1 MADEVIYRG
10 YNEEIDVNMVPG
22 GPMSVWHSSQY
33 DELRKLRVNLYNGKS
48 LQYLGS
54 GVTVSLS
61 VRKND
66 GNIIESS
73 SSNVIRIVEE
83 NPWGE
88 GSAPWRFIEINTTQ
102 QMTACVGKNICEIVV
117 YETVSGETS
126 RVGSANFIL
135 EVEKDPLAGGIH
147 SDSEI
152 DDLEEMVKEA
162 LDGTTLGD
170 LGDVSIS
177 GKQEGDSLRYDPTSQ
192 EWRNVRV
199 YAKDVEVPANTTLF
213 DESFTLKSSDIG
225 KDIRIYVY
233 RNSFSA
239 AAPVNVSGSPRTNY
253 FDVYVTMEAESYVS
267 HWRIELEVCEK
278 ESTHPS
284 EAPLPD
290 TVWGWHL
297 KAQLS
302 SGGGGSESLSGLT
315 DVSLSQG
322 YQQHPGRSLMLKRLS
337 HSGSDQYKWQDGDL
351 FIDFYDDNYPSQSQY
366 GTKLQAGQSTLV
378 ITDDAFKD
386 GYDVYDMEY
395 PFMQIYTTKQGLA
408 PYSKVID
415 GVSGTLTLK
424 FVPQSEDVTVFVR
437 LVMSSPY
444 NYRKYD

>member
-33 DELRKLRVNLYNGKS
+33 DELRKLRVNLYNGKA

-73 SSNVIRIVEE
+73 SSDVIKIVEE

-102 QMTACVGKNICEIVV
+102 QMTACAGKNICEIVV
-117 YETVSGETS
+117 YETVDGETS

-135 EVEKDPLAGGIH
+135 EVERDPLAGGIH

-152 DDLEEMVKEA
+152 DDLQEMVKEA

-177 GKQEGDSLRYDPTSQ
+177 GKQEGDTLRYNPTTQ

-213 DESFTLKSSDIG
+213 DESFTLKSSDVG

-253 FDVYVTMEAESYVS
+253 FDVYVTMEAESYAS
-267 HWRIELEVCEK
+267 NWRIELEVCEK

-290 TVWGWHL
+290 TVWGWYL

-302 SGGGGSESLSGLT
+302 SGGGGGSSTLAGLD
-315 DVSLSQG
+315 DVSMGSTPPTGASLIMDAPELDGGTGEWIDKKLSVTLQG
-322 YQQHPGRSLMLKRLS
+322 TLTA
-337 HSGSDQYKWQDGDL
+337 GS
-351 FIDFYDDNYPSQSQY
+351 
-366 GTKLQAGQSTLV
+366 TTLTF
-378 ITDDAFKD
+378 TDDIIEAYGAATPVPNLLEYLIF
-386 GYDVYDMEY
+386 DVY
-395 PFMQIYTTKQGLA
+395 TSVKGVV
-408 PYSKVID
+408 PYSRDI
-415 GVSGTLTLK
+415 SNHTLTLK
-424 FVPQSEDVTVFVR
+424 FVPQSVDVKVYVV
-437 LVMSSPY
+437 LQLLAI
-444 NYRKYD
+444 

>member
-33 DELRKLRVNLYNGKS
+33 DELRKLRVNLYNGKA

-54 GVTVSLS
+54 GVSVSLS

-73 SSNVIRIVEE
+73 SSDVIKIVEE

-135 EVEKDPLAGGIH
+135 EVEKDPLAGGIQ

-152 DDLEEMVKEA
+152 DDLETMVDEA
-162 LDGTTLGD
+162 VDDVLPTKNISD
-170 LGDVSIS
+170 LGDVDLSYA
-177 GKQEGDSLRYDPTSQ
+177 GEGDFIIRNQSTQKWESRPHYQYKKDLTAGNTTVSQTIYLVTEDVGKEFEVFVYGDSYNRPAPTSI
-192 EWRNVRV
+192 NVTLGSGGATV
-199 YAKDVEVPANTTLF
+199 TVEATIPAQN
-213 DESFTLKSSDIG
+213 DSS
-225 KDIRIYVY
+225 
-233 RNSFSA
+233 A
-239 AAPVNVSGSPRTNY
+239 
-253 FDVYVTMEAESYVS
+253 
-267 HWRIELEVCEK
+267 WLIELVICRGYNSIATQDK
-278 ESTHPS
+278 
-284 EAPLPD
+284 
-290 TVWGWHL
+290 WFL
-297 KAQLS
+297 KAQAVT
-302 SGGGGSESLSGLT
+302 GGSESLSGLT

-386 GYDVYDMEY
+386 DYDVYDMEY
-395 PFMQIYTTKQGLA
+395 PFMQIYTTKRGLA

-415 GVSGTLTLK
+415 GTAGTLTLK
-424 FVPQSEDVTVFVR
+424 FVPQIEDVTVFVR

-444 NYRKYD
+444 NYRKYG

>member
-73 SSNVIRIVEE
+73 SSDVIKIVEE

-135 EVEKDPLAGGIH
+135 EVEKDPLAGGIQ

-152 DDLEEMVKEA
+152 DDLQAMVDEA
-162 LDGTTLGD
+162 VGNETSTRARWPPPCRPPAAACAACP
-170 LGDVSIS
+170 VW
-177 GKQEGDSLRYDPTSQ
+177 SLAGA
-192 EWRNVRV
+192 E
-199 YAKDVEVPANTTLF
+199 
-213 DESFTLKSSDIG
+213 
-225 KDIRIYVY
+225 
-233 RNSFSA
+233 SA
-239 AAPVNVSGSPRTNY
+239 AP
-253 FDVYVTMEAESYVS
+253 
-267 HWRIELEVCEK
+267 
-278 ESTHPS
+278 
-284 EAPLPD
+284 
-290 TVWGWHL
+290 
-297 KAQLS
+297 
-302 SGGGGSESLSGLT
+302 
-315 DVSLSQG
+315 
-322 YQQHPGRSLMLKRLS
+322 
-337 HSGSDQYKWQDGDL
+337 
-351 FIDFYDDNYPSQSQY
+351 
-366 GTKLQAGQSTLV
+366 
-378 ITDDAFKD
+378 
-386 GYDVYDMEY
+386 
-395 PFMQIYTTKQGLA
+395 
-408 PYSKVID
+408 
-415 GVSGTLTLK
+415 
-424 FVPQSEDVTVFVR
+424 
-437 LVMSSPY
+437 
-444 NYRKYD
+444 

>member
-33 DELRKLRVNLYNGKS
+33 DELRKLRVNLYNGKA

-61 VRKND
+61 VRKTD

-73 SSNVIRIVEE
+73 SSDVIKIIEE
-83 NPWGE
+83 DPWGE

-117 YETVSGETS
+117 YQTVSGETS
-126 RVGSANFIL
+126 KIGSANFIL
-135 EVEKDPLAGGIH
+135 EVERDPLAGGIH

-162 LDGTTLGD
+162 LDGTTIGD
-170 LGDVSIS
+170 LGDVEINEQTVTMNQALMYDARTGTWKNAYTAL
-177 GKQEGDSLRYDPTSQ
+177 GKLYDVTITDPQDGDVIGYDP
-192 EWRNVRV
+192 
-199 YAKDVEVPANTTLF
+199 
-213 DESFTLKSSDIG
+213 
-225 KDIRIYVY
+225 
-233 RNSFSA
+233 
-239 AAPVNVSGSPRTNY
+239 
-253 FDVYVTMEAESYVS
+253 
-267 HWRIELEVCEK
+267 
-278 ESTHPS
+278 STDS
-284 EAPLPD
+284 
-290 TVWGWHL
+290 WINMQGG
-297 KAQLS
+297 
-302 SGGGGSESLSGLT
+302 GGGGSESLSGLT

-386 GYDVYDMEY
+386 DYDVYDMEY

-415 GVSGTLTLK
+415 GTAGTLTLK
-424 FVPQSEDVTVFVR
+424 FVPQSEDITVFVR

-444 NYRKYD
+444 NYRKYG